1 MKSLPPFMPG
11 FKGWID
17 GQGIKTLWDIS
28 NSKNEPPYIQDRW
41 TIPEFLAEIEG
52 RKKQFL
58 DYLSGS
64 APVARR
70 KRDMRGWGSCTD
82 LYTTDQGYNVF
93 SSIPS
98 TSINPKIWKK
108 LWKTIALPKIDIFC
122 WTLVHGNILT
132 SENLEKRGIEG
143 PVICP
148 LC

>member
-1 MKSLPPFMPG
+1 
-11 FKGWID
+11 
-17 GQGIKTLWDIS
+17 
-28 NSKNEPPYIQDRW
+28 
-41 TIPEFLAEIEG
+41 
-52 RKKQFL
+52 
-58 DYLSGS
+58 
-64 APVARR
+64 VARR
-70 KRDMRGWGSCTD
+70 KRDMRGWGSCID